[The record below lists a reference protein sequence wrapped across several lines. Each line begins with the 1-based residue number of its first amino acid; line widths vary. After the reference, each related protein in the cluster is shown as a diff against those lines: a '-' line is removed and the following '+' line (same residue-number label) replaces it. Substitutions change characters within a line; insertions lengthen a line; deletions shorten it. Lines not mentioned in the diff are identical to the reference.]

1 MATMTPEQIQAE
13 LARKKSLGKLP
24 TDPNNTAAYNALPKP
39 TGPQNSSPGT
49 TGTGTTT
56 LNAPAG
62 TINSALPQQPKDPFS
77 AYGGRSNYITNQ
89 NNRWNAAQSIK
100 DFGTIS
106 KLEADAKRVGYG
118 FTSAADQQNAADFQ
132 TFKTKQN
139 DWLTKMEELQNTPFS
154 YDPNTDPKYQAMQA
168 LAKQRAGVASQSAM
182 EALNDRGILNS
193 SVTAS
198 QLGQIQQNAEQEALS
213 YIPQYEALARQDYR
227 DRVADALNMYTTYKG
242 ADDTAYNRQQ
252 DSKKFAIDEAGVT
265 GLYNGQ
271 KTAAQSN
278 SDRTYALEKAN
289 SDLNKTQIYAQLT
302 GTMPDGTKTTA
313 QQQIELANLWK
324 AADESGKIPNELADL
339 YKIPRGTPTQA
350 AYQYAQSLQLSRDQM
365 SQNNDQFWAGQNQ
378 NSEQFWAN
386 YNQNADQFNR
396 TLDSKN
402 AADAP
407 KDTYTPTQIG
417 DIISQNFKDSFD
429 NKWKSDADKQN
440 AASFIIDSVSD
451 ANQALQIARAN
462 GLTEDEFM
470 AVLQQKAKENQSG
483 N

>member
-24 TDPNNTAAYNALPKP
+24 TDPNNMAAYKALPGSTTSQTGP
-39 TGPQNSSPGT
+39 TGTAGA
-49 TGTGTTT
+49 GTTT
-56 LNAPAG
+56 MNAPAG

-182 EALNDRGILNS
+182 EDLNSRGILNS

-265 GLYNGQ
+265 GLYKGQ
-271 KTAAQSN
+271 KTSAQAD
-278 SDRTYALEKAN
+278 SDRKYALEKAN

-302 GTMPDGTKTTA
+302 GYMPDGKRTTA
-313 QQQIELANLWK
+313 QQQQELQNLWTV
-324 AADESGKIPNELADL
+324 ADRTGTIPDKLADL
-339 YKIPRGTPTQA
+339 YGLEHGTQTQD
-350 AYQYAQSLQLSRDQM
+350 AYQFAQNLQLNRDQM
-365 SQNNDQFWAGQNQ
+365 AQG
-378 NSEQFWAN
+378 NSQFWAN
-386 YNQNADQFNR
+386 YNQNDSQFKQ
-396 TLDSKN
+396 TLEDKNKTDLPTAESTAKFTDSIVQRDPDTGQITN
-402 AADAP
+402 QDALASIITNSGL
-407 KDTYTPTQIG
+407 DTYNMWLMYQRYGIPWNAEVPT
-417 DIISQNFKDSFD
+417 KP
-429 NKWKSDADKQN
+429 A
-440 AASFIIDSVSD
+440 
-451 ANQALQIARAN
+451 
-462 GLTEDEFM
+462 
-470 AVLQQKAKENQSG
+470 G